1 MSADANAEGPQLGD
15 ILEGQQLV
23 AVGLDFT
30 FTEIHASH
38 EKLFKEL
45 DMWLTGI
52 RTYSLEDDF
61 ETDAG
66 LWDELEDCGY
76 AIGEGAVDGEEPGST
91 LKLYDVWVDADQVAA
106 TLKEV
111 EELVADF
118 QQQAIALLPP
128 GLHGAASTHETP
140 LETLKLIAQLK
151 E

>member
-1 MSADANAEGPQLGD
+1 MTDANAEGPQLGD

-30 FTEIHASH
+30 FTEILASH

-45 DMWLTGI
+45 DLWLTGI
-52 RTYSLEDDF
+52 RTYELEDAF

-76 AIGEGAVDGEEPGST
+76 AIGEGEVDGEQPGTT
-91 LKLYDVWVDADQVAA
+91 LKLYDVWVDADKAEA
-106 TLKEV
+106 TLQEV
-111 EELVADF
+111 QELIADF
-118 QQQAIALLPP
+118 QQQAIALLPV
-128 GLHGAASTHETP
+128 GLHGAASTHESP
-140 LETLKLIAQLK
+140 SDTLKLIAALR

>member
-1 MSADANAEGPQLGD
+1 MSNADSTEGPQLGD
-15 ILEGQQLV
+15 ILDGQKLV

-30 FTEIHASH
+30 FTEIHPTH

-45 DMWLTGI
+45 DLWLTGI
-52 RTYSLEDDF
+52 RTYELEDDF

-76 AIGEGAVDGEEPGST
+76 AIGEGEVESDEPGKL
-91 LKLYDVWVDADQVAA
+91 LKLYDVWVDADQADA

-111 EELVADF
+111 QELIADF

-128 GLHGAASTHETP
+128 GLQGAVVTHETP
-140 LETLKLIAQLK
+140 LDTLKLIAQLS